1 VKEGHSRNSRACS
14 GDVRQLGLVPSGAMV
29 ALEASGDVSLLVHN
43 QETGS
48 CSIVQKL
55 RGKLIVEIK

>member
-1 VKEGHSRNSRACS
+1 
-14 GDVRQLGLVPSGAMV
+14 MV